1 MLTGKKKRVALE
13 MHRRNKTNQTRPRLW
28 SILSSAVNRIDSG
41 GESKCIFFKKFTYFL
56 TTISILDINQLR
68 MEIYG
73 LEELLRQLFLEIN
86 YLKNMQERQKW
97 SQTLQ
102 GKYFNVIGHFFSV
115 YCLWKIFI
123 VSKLFSP

>member
-1 MLTGKKKRVALE
+1 
-13 MHRRNKTNQTRPRLW
+13 
-28 SILSSAVNRIDSG
+28 
-41 GESKCIFFKKFTYFL
+41 
-56 TTISILDINQLR
+56 

-115 YCLWKIFI
+115 YCLYKIFI
-123 VSKLFSP
+123 VSLKFLNDIKENNINIFIFMRNLVLR

>member
-1 MLTGKKKRVALE
+1 M
-13 MHRRNKTNQTRPRLW
+13 
-28 SILSSAVNRIDSG
+28 
-41 GESKCIFFKKFTYFL
+41 
-56 TTISILDINQLR
+56 LDINQLR

-73 LEELLRQLFLEIN
+73 LEEPLRQLFLEIN

-123 VSKLFSP
+123 VSSKLLSFSYHIRELKLFFFAFFLLF

>member
-1 MLTGKKKRVALE
+1 M
-13 MHRRNKTNQTRPRLW
+13 
-28 SILSSAVNRIDSG
+28 RID
-41 GESKCIFFKKFTYFL
+41 
-56 TTISILDINQLR
+56 ISQLR

-115 YCLWKIFI
+115 YCLYKIFI
-123 VSKLFSP
+123 VSTCFLNIIKENILIICCFKFNLVLR

>member
-1 MLTGKKKRVALE
+1 M
-13 MHRRNKTNQTRPRLW
+13 
-28 SILSSAVNRIDSG
+28 
-41 GESKCIFFKKFTYFL
+41 
-56 TTISILDINQLR
+56 LDINQLR
-68 MEIYG
+68 VEIYG

-123 VSKLFSP
+123 VSSKIILVVIV

>member
-1 MLTGKKKRVALE
+1 M
-13 MHRRNKTNQTRPRLW
+13 
-28 SILSSAVNRIDSG
+28 RID
-41 GESKCIFFKKFTYFL
+41 
-56 TTISILDINQLR
+56 ISQLR

-115 YCLWKIFI
+115 YCLYKIFI
-123 VSKLFSP
+123 VSTCFLNIIKENILIICFKFNLVLR

>member
-1 MLTGKKKRVALE
+1 M
-13 MHRRNKTNQTRPRLW
+13 
-28 SILSSAVNRIDSG
+28 RID
-41 GESKCIFFKKFTYFL
+41 
-56 TTISILDINQLR
+56 ISQLR

-115 YCLWKIFI
+115 YCLYKIFI
-123 VSKLFSP
+123 VSTCFLNTTKENILIICCFKFNLVLR